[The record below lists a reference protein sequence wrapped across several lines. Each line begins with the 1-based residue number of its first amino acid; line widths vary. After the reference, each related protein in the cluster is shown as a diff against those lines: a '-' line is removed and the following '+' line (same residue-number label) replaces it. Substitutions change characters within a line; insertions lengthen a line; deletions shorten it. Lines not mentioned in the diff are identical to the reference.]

1 MNGFTITNKWMSVEE
16 SSACKWGEREVGQ
29 VVEVLRVVE
38 KQGGGREVKVSVLVT
53 LILFL

>member
-1 MNGFTITNKWMSVEE
+1 MGRKRSGAGGG
-16 SSACKWGEREVGQ
+16 SS
-29 VVEVLRVVE
+29 RVVE

>member
-1 MNGFTITNKWMSVEE
+1 MGRKRSGASGG
-16 SSACKWGEREVGQ
+16 SSRV
-29 VVEVLRVVE
+29 VVE